1 MGLYARHVLPKLI
14 DAACAQKP
22 MSELRACYVPRLR
35 GRVLEIGFGTGHNL
49 KHYASGDAAPESL
62 HALEPAPDIV
72 ALASARIA
80 QAPFPVEVL
89 ASSAE
94 DIPAENGT
102 FDAVLC
108 TWTLCSIPNV
118 HRALAELRRV
128 LKARGLLVFI
138 EHGASPDR
146 KWLRWQ
152 RRLEPAW
159 KCIAGGCHLARQP
172 DRLIADAGFR
182 IGELATSYLPG
193 PKFATFTY
201 RGVATRI

>member
-14 DAACAQKP
+14 EAACGQKP
-22 MSELRACYVPRLR
+22 MSELRAQFVPRLG

-49 KHYASGDAAPESL
+49 RHYADGDARPKSL
-62 HALEPAPDIV
+62 DALEPASEIV
-72 ALASARIA
+72 ALASERIA
-80 QAPFPVEVL
+80 AAPFPVRVHN
-89 ASSAE
+89 ASAE
-94 DIPAENGT
+94 AVPVEDAA
-102 FDAVLC
+102 FDAVLT

-128 LKARGLLVFI
+128 LAPRGRLVFI
-138 EHGASPDR
+138 EHGASPER

-152 RRLEPAW
+152 RRLDPAW
-159 KCIAGGCHLARQP
+159 KCIAGGCHLAREP

-182 IGELATSYLPG
+182 IDELQTSYLPG

-201 RGVATRI
+201 RGVATRR

>member
-22 MSELRACYVPRLR
+22 MSELRAHYVPRLR

-62 HALEPAPDIV
+62 HALEPARDIV

-94 DIPAENGT
+94 DIPAENGV